1 MNWDGLLLVNKP
13 AGVTSHTVVQ
23 KVKERLEVPKAGH
36 LGTLDPIATGL
47 FPVCLGK
54 ATRLAHFYMK
64 ADKTYVAAIRFGFFT
79 TTDDRE
85 GEPEGPRTKVKFTSK
100 ELQSAIVKFT
110 GERSQKPPAYSA
122 KKIKGKKA
130 YELARKGVD
139 PDLPQQTIR
148 IYEMRLLSFQ
158 DDTALVYISC
168 SSGTYVRSLARELG
182 TMLEC
187 GAHVHELERTRFGEF
202 TLEQACSPLARTED
216 IMRSFTPIER
226 MLAHFPAVVVSGDQ
240 SRRIASGSAIQL
252 DSISLTTD
260 WARVFSDN
268 KSLLAFAQVES
279 EAKIFRLLPKIVFA

>member
-13 AGVTSHTVVQ
+13 PGVTSHTVVQ
-23 KVKERLEVPKAGH
+23 KVKDRLDVSKAGH

-79 TTDDRE
+79 HTDDRE
-85 GEPEGPRTKVKFTSK
+85 GEPEGPRTKMNFTPK
-100 ELQSAIVKFT
+100 ELQAAIEKFV
-110 GERSQKPPAYSA
+110 GERPQKPPAFSA
-122 KKIKGKKA
+122 KKIGGKKA

-139 PDLPQQTIR
+139 PQLPTQTIR
-148 IYEMRLLSFQ
+148 IYDMRLLNFT

-187 GAHVHELERTRFGEF
+187 GAHVHELERTRFAEF
-202 TLEQACSPLARTED
+202 TLEQTCSPTARTEEM
-216 IMRSFTPIER
+216 MRSFTPIER
-226 MLAHFPAVVVSGDQ
+226 MLPQFPAVVVTGDQ
-240 SRRIASGSAIQL
+240 SKRIASGSTVQF
-252 DSISLTTD
+252 DSGTLTGD

-268 KSLLAFAQVES
+268 KSLLAFAQVETD
-279 EAKIFRLLPKIVFA
+279 AKKFRLLPRIVFA

>member
-23 KVKERLEVPKAGH
+23 KVKERLEVSKAGH

-64 ADKTYVAAIRFGFFT
+64 ADKTYVTAIRFGFFT
-79 TTDDRE
+79 KTDDRE
-85 GEPEGPRTKVKFTSK
+85 GEQDGPSTKINFTSK
-100 ELQSAIVKFT
+100 DLQSTIAKFV
-110 GERSQKPPAYSA
+110 GERNQKPPAYSA

-139 PDLPQQTIR
+139 PELPAQTVR
-148 IYEMRLLSFQ
+148 IYEMRLLNFQ

-182 TMLEC
+182 MMLEC

-202 TLEQACSPLARTED
+202 TLEQACSPLAPID
-216 IMRSFTPIER
+216 DMKRSFTAIER
-226 MLAHFPAVVVSGDQ
+226 MLPQFPAVVVSGDQ
-240 SRRIASGSAIQL
+240 SKRIASGSTVQL
-252 DSISLTTD
+252 DSGTLTGE

-279 EAKIFRLLPKIVFA
+279 DAKTFRLLPKIVFA